1 MTDTELLDALQKLN
15 DLSGYTGLCIL
26 RMSTTGRGWR
36 LHEVSTV
43 DFDEANTSVRQAIE
57 AFVREKE

>member
-15 DLSGYTGLCIL
+15 DLSGYTGLCVL

-36 LHEVSTV
+36 CMKRAPV
-43 DFDEANTSVRQAIE
+43 DYGEACTSVREAIE
-57 AFVREKE
+57 DFVREKE